1 MSILIRAALA
11 AGVSTVAATAVVL
24 GADWAI
30 GEASGMAPDPAP
42 NEAAMQPPADPPAE
56 RPADP
61 TVFDRFIGSEGTVN
75 RAADANRACGFS
87 ESLAVGGTQFRLGDG
102 EPGSFLLYTADPGGM
117 SALRS
122 YSAQADAVHAAASLE
137 DGLMLQTAHTD
148 LDGFNSRVFV
158 LDETGFPTFSEP
170 LLERARMYVSCDDPQ
185 AAATLLNAEFARSGA
200 QVDPVR
206 SGVRAFKIGDGVES
220 WDNPKLDDV
229 VAACTPQAMLADMAP
244 DQRFLLDVEY
254 DEDARFGDEMV
265 HEMSGESRAGSSEPM
280 VYLTTATVNGANN
293 SAQIE
298 RLRVPLSWHGLLA
311 DGDRLSVVFRW
322 EAIERVYYSVWE
334 DGSRSHSE
342 SAGGVRSVDV
352 PCADAE
358 TAVSLLE
365 ALRDEGYAEHQYQP

>member
-11 AGVSTVAATAVVL
+11 AGLSAVAATAAVL
-24 GADWAI
+24 GADWAV
-30 GEASGMAPDPAP
+30 GEVSGAAPGPASS
-42 NEAAMQPPADPPAE
+42 EAAPQPPAEPPAE
-56 RPADP
+56 L
-61 TVFDRFIGSEGTVN
+61 TVFDRFIGADGTVN
-75 RAADANRACGFS
+75 RAAAANRACGFS
-87 ESLAVGGTQFRLGDG
+87 ESLGAGGTQFQLGDG
-102 EPGSFLLYTADPGGM
+102 EPGAFLLYTADHGEQP
-117 SALRS
+117 ALRS

-158 LDETGFPTFSEP
+158 LDETGYPTFSEP

-185 AAATLLNAEFARSGA
+185 AAASLLNAEFARSGA

-206 SGVRAFKIGDGVES
+206 SGVRAFKIGDGVDS
-220 WDNPKLDDV
+220 WNNPKLDEV

-244 DQRFLLDVEY
+244 DQRFLLDVAY
-254 DEDARFGDEMV
+254 DEDARFGEEMV
-265 HEMSGESRAGSSEPM
+265 HEMSGESRAGSSESM
-280 VYLTTATVNGANN
+280 VYLTTATVNDEARG
-293 SAQIE
+293 AQIE
-298 RLRVPLSWHGLLA
+298 LLRAPLSWHDLLA

-322 EAIERVYYSVWE
+322 EAIERVYFSVWE

-365 ALRDEGYAEHQYQP
+365 ALRDEGYAEYQYER

>member
-11 AGVSTVAATAVVL
+11 AGVSTVAATAAVL

-30 GEASGMAPDPAP
+30 GEGSGTAHGPAP
-42 NEAAMQPPADPPAE
+42 SEAEMQPAAE
-56 RPADP
+56 P
-61 TVFDRFIGSEGTVN
+61 TVFDRFIGSDGTLN
-75 RAADANRACGFS
+75 RAAAANRACGFS
-87 ESLAVGGTQFRLGDG
+87 ESLGAGGTQFQLGGG
-102 EPGSFLLYTADPGGM
+102 EPGSFLLYTADHGEQP
-117 SALRS
+117 ALRS
-122 YSAQADAVHAAASLE
+122 YSAQADSVHAAASLE
-137 DGLMLQTAHTD
+137 DGLMVQTAHTD

-185 AAATLLNAEFARSGA
+185 AAASLLNAEFARSGA

-206 SGVRAFKIGDGVES
+206 SGVRAFKVGDGVVS
-220 WDNPKLDDV
+220 WYNPKLEDV

-244 DQRFLLDVEY
+244 NQRFLLDVAY
-254 DEDARFGDEMV
+254 DEDARFGEEMV
-265 HEMSGESRAGSSEPM
+265 HEMSGESRAGASEPM
-280 VYLTTATVNGANN
+280 VYLTTATLNDESRA
-293 SAQIE
+293 AQIE
-298 RLRVPLSWHGLLA
+298 LLRVPLSWHGLVA

-322 EAIERVYYSVWE
+322 EAIERVYFSVWD

-352 PCADAE
+352 PCADVE

-365 ALRDEGYAEHQYQP
+365 ALRDEGYAEYQYEP

>member
-1 MSILIRAALA
+1 MSIFFRAALA
-11 AGVSTVAATAVVL
+11 AGVSAVAATGAVL
-24 GADWAI
+24 GAGWATD
-30 GEASGMAPDPAP
+30 ALSGATPDQTSGSAAP
-42 NEAAMQPPADPPAE
+42 QPPAE
-56 RPADP
+56 P

-75 RAADANRACGFS
+75 RAAAANRACGYS
-87 ESLAVGGTQFRLGDG
+87 ESLAAGGTQFQLGDG
-102 EPGSFLLYTADPGGM
+102 EPGSFLLYTSDNGDQATV
-117 SALRS
+117 RS

-220 WDNPKLDDV
+220 WDNPKLEDV
-229 VAACTPQAMLADMAP
+229 VAACTPQAMLNDMAP

-280 VYLTTATVNGANN
+280 VYLTTATVNGAHN

-298 RLRVPLSWHGLLA
+298 LLRVPLSWHGLLA

-322 EAIERVYYSVWE
+322 EAIERVYFSVWE
-334 DGSRSHSE
+334 DGARSHSE
-342 SAGGVRSVDV
+342 SAGGVRSVGV

-358 TAVSLLE
+358 TAVSLLR
-365 ALRDEGYAEHQYQP
+365 ALRDEGYAEYQNEP